1 MSQNLIT
8 VKMNDYYDILQNEN
22 NSELFENDEAII
34 SRISNNLMNSQS
46 PNYVY
51 NETSET
57 SHGNSKKLKNKLIN
71 VLFQIQLH

>member
-1 MSQNLIT
+1 MIT

>member
-1 MSQNLIT
+1 
-8 VKMNDYYDILQNEN
+8 MNDYYDILQNEN